1 MDLVYN
7 FSEMQDYKQFY
18 ERLCV
23 DLDSK
28 SIPDWEDYENLLYN
42 ADFLVEYL
50 FGCRE
55 MDIHLKFVGFDRKNM
70 KPDKNYNDYEWSLIF
85 EILEDFVRDFP
96 NNTIEFVD

>member
-7 FSEMQDYKQFY
+7 FSEMQDFKQFY
-18 ERLCV
+18 ERFCK
-23 DLDSK
+23 DTK
-28 SIPDWEDYENLLYN
+28 IEEDMDMCQYENLNYS
-42 ADFLVEYL
+42 ADMLVEYL

-70 KPDKNYNDYEWSLIF
+70 KPDKNYNDYKWTLIF
-85 EILEDFVRDFP
+85 EVLEDFVRDFP

>member
-7 FSEMQDYKQFY
+7 FSEMQDFKQFY

-28 SIPDWEDYENLLYN
+28 SIPDWEDYENLHYN
-42 ADFLVEYL
+42 ADLLNEFMWY
-50 FGCRE
+50 CQ
-55 MDIHLKFVGFDRKNM
+55 DDNIHFKFVGFDRKNM
-70 KPDKNYNDYEWSLIF
+70 KPDKNYNDYKWSLIF
-85 EILEDFVRDFP
+85 EVLEDFVRDFP